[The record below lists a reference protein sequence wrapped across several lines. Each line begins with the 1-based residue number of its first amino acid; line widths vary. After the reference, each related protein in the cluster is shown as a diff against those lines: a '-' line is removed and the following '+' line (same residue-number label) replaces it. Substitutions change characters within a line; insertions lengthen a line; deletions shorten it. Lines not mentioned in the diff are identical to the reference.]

1 MTSVSKNAYIE
12 KLDDMANKYK
22 NTFQSKTKMKPVD
35 VKSSTHIDFD
45 EKNNKEYPKFKVD
58 DYVRIL
64 KYKNIFTKGYVS
76 NWSEE
81 VFVITKDKNTVPGTY
96 VISHLKSKEI
106 FWTFYKKEFQKA
118 NKKEFRIKKVNKR
131 KDEKVYVKWKG
142 YDNSFNSWIDKKV
155 IVMWNWVSY
164 FPPYSNSKIK
174 IEVELDF
181 SIYATKSYIKTQ

>member
-1 MTSVSKNAYIE
+1 MSKTFKHMTLVSKNVYIR
-12 KLDDMANKYK
+12 KLDDIVNKYK
-22 NTFQSKTKMKPVD
+22 NTFQNKTKMKPVV
-35 VKSSTHIDFD
+35 VKLSTYIDLD
-45 EKNNKEYPKFKVD
+45 EESNKGYPKFKVD
-58 DYVRIL
+58 DHVRIL

-81 VFVITKDKNTVPGTY
+81 VFVITKVKNTVPGTY

-106 FWTFYKKEFQKA
+106 TRTFYKKEYQKT

-155 IVMWNWVSY
+155 IVM
-164 FPPYSNSKIK
+164 
-174 IEVELDF
+174 
-181 SIYATKSYIKTQ
+181 

>member
-1 MTSVSKNAYIE
+1 
-12 KLDDMANKYK
+12 MANKYK

-45 EKNNKEYPKFKVD
+45 EKNNKEYTKFKVD

-76 NWSEE
+76 NLSEE

-131 KDEKVYVKWKG
+131 KDGKVYVKWKG
-142 YDNSFNSWIDKKV
+142 
-155 IVMWNWVSY
+155 
-164 FPPYSNSKIK
+164 
-174 IEVELDF
+174 
-181 SIYATKSYIKTQ
+181 

>member
-1 MTSVSKNAYIE
+1 MSKTFKPMTSVSKNAYIE

-76 NWSEE
+76 NLSEE
-81 VFVITKDKNTVPGTY
+81 VFVITKDKNTIPGTY

-106 FWTFYKKEFQKA
+106 
-118 NKKEFRIKKVNKR
+118 V
-131 KDEKVYVKWKG
+131 
-142 YDNSFNSWIDKKV
+142 
-155 IVMWNWVSY
+155 
-164 FPPYSNSKIK
+164 
-174 IEVELDF
+174 
-181 SIYATKSYIKTQ
+181 